1 MKNINMLLTKMNS
14 DTVENITLN
23 DLAPLSLHEIHTLSE
38 EKLSWHEAK
47 TLYKE
52 AQEAAKI
59 NKLNEA
65 HYLARNN
72 PQVQNAVALGIQQQ
86 SAQSRALGDWI
97 PNRDNHYVDSKS
109 VASMF
114 SPAGYLTELYR
125 EAKALDAENSIYHLD
140 KRRPDLAKLVL
151 SQENMDKEI
160 STLSLS
166 NQILTEALQHKL
178 GNEKDLFQE
187 LATNRVMGENPYHR
201 PYETIRQ
208 TLLLRDGLIDKL
220 VKAKDYL
227 DILDTEWISTISSSI
242 SPELYAILTE
252 VISDD
257 NIDELV
263 ERNFGNK
270 DISLKNNLK
279 FLSEYYSIAEE
290 EISLLFNTLKLNNE
304 FSAKGMLI
312 LNKIVRLHKAT
323 GISIDNLII
332 LIKTKNNDNN
342 IDSEVIRSILHVQY
356 IMEKYNINV
365 EQSIVL
371 NGANINQYT
380 LNNSLSLFDVLFNS
394 PPLGENKF
402 IADNK
407 ALDFNSSS
415 PDDITRINTLKR
427 AFHVDDIGI
436 VAMCKLAFGKPTE
449 FTCSIENISL
459 LYRVY
464 LLATVHGLDIY
475 SLSLLLDMLPE
486 PFSNPI
492 NKQSLSDDAG
502 NLIYTID
509 NYCKFIKEYKFNI
522 PELYLM
528 TAKKYDLTYTEK
540 MEDLFNELMNFN
552 DFYIDEFTERAI
564 IPCYLPILG
573 YHLSFPS
580 LSVANAVWK
589 YLDSNETL
597 NLSINDFRDL
607 VRQDDKTLEDKNKLV
622 TYIQMLCQIISIFTK
637 LGLNENE
644 IYILGEKRLLNYES
658 VLPNIESIKDI
669 SEFHLFYLDKI
680 NNKDELI
687 NLFRGYGAVSIL
699 SKAYGVSDEVIEQI
713 FSLLKLGNNIKFN
726 NIKEISSYIDMV
738 KTFNITPNNFSLLTQ
753 LKFSTSENKE
763 KDYLNWD
770 RISKVLQSGL
780 NAQQVILLKDK
791 MDEKESVVFSAFY
804 IHQFS
809 ELNLLNSDDIYNYL
823 LIDNKVSSEIKTTK
837 IEQAIASIQLYINE
851 FLSLNEKNTN
861 TPVASRQFFRD
872 WDKYNKRYSTWSG
885 VSLLAY
891 YPENYVDPTVRIGQT
906 KMMDTLLQTIS
917 QNSINS
923 DTIDDAFKT
932 YLTSFEQIANLEV
945 ISGYHDGVTLKEGYT
960 YFIGCNASE
969 KASYYWRSADHS
981 KIKKGVM
988 AANAWTEWTKIDN
1001 GANPYNNLIRP
1012 VIFNNRLYVAWIEQK
1027 EIENKES
1034 ENKESENK
1042 EKSTSTPLSKQ
1053 TSYSLNLSHIRYD
1066 GTWSSPINFQL
1077 SDKFMDNKKG
1087 NFHLSYN
1094 QELDKLYFLTYVTS
1108 DSYKDENEKYQVYSI
1123 NNEMVF
1129 SNISDLN
1136 SENAKNIYIN
1146 VRAEFDIAGKEL
1158 TKNINN
1164 SFLLRGELAYSI
1176 SHDPIDDIK
1185 TTDSKNVSLSGSLIN
1200 GVNVESKNQTLS
1212 CYLSAFINCNVDY
1225 GHLAPA
1231 SIKDIFKSL
1240 LKNGS
1245 VLEDIVY
1252 TSGSVGRLTTF
1263 AFNGKTENSY
1273 YLGFD
1278 IKTNTVYFFIYDNTK
1293 GTVIKGSDI
1302 NNGGDYNVELSFFTK
1317 QSNGLLRY
1325 TSKNNVAFTLSN
1337 ELDNF
1342 SLQSFLNKETPRF
1355 IFYISGK
1362 VTSQLLMGAYGKQI
1376 SYPLTISN
1384 LNKVAYSDKEIVNDI
1399 KITLSS
1405 SPDHKVTYSLE
1416 QWSNANTSLI
1426 EGSNSFNSKNKELK
1440 LDVPQ
1445 SEFNDN
1451 GEFILTAN
1459 VTAINKSQKVISES
1473 QCYFKVSELEHINE
1487 SIISLKTNKKHAQY
1501 ISMTVEDEPVLVR
1514 LNTLFARQLV
1524 KRANNGIDA
1533 ILTLSSQRLPEP
1545 ALEKGADVP
1554 MDFNGAN
1561 ALYFWELFYY
1571 TPMMLANVMLEG
1583 QNYDEASRWLRY
1595 VFNPNG
1601 YIDSD
1606 THSHRVWNSQPLLAD
1621 TAWDSEQLDS
1631 TDPDAVAQT
1640 DPMHY
1645 KLATFMK
1652 CLDIFV
1658 ARGDS
1663 AYRLLERDTLNEAKM
1678 WYMQALKLLGD
1689 ETELLGNNVWSTPKL
1704 TDAASKTEQ
1713 PTRAINEES
1722 EEAASPRT
1730 ANSLTSLFL
1739 PQINEKLAQ
1748 YHNTLKARLFN
1759 LRHNLSIDGQP
1770 LSLPMYATTVDP
1782 KMLQNTAVNQSQE
1795 NGALPNAV
1803 MPTQRFPV
1811 ILNSAKSVVNQLMQF
1826 GSSLSSI
1833 TERQDAQALS
1843 ELLTTQ
1849 GSEIILQN
1857 MKYQVK
1863 SIEEFTYNENALKA
1877 LRAGAKLRVDH
1888 YSKLYD
1894 ENISTPEQQAMDLYL
1909 SSSVLNTASQGL
1921 NMAGAAADL
1930 VPNIYGMAVG
1940 GSRLGAIFNATS
1952 IGLQLS
1958 ASATRIAADRL
1969 SQSEFYRRRHEEWG
1983 SLRDTAQSELEQF
1996 NAQLAALKVR
2006 KEAANLQLDSMKLQ
2020 QQQAQEHLTFLQNK
2034 FTNKALYNWLRG
2046 KLMAIYKPFYDLAV
2060 SRCRMAE
2067 LAYQYD
2073 LGETQTFIRPGAWQ
2087 GNYSGLMAGEGLMH
2101 NLTQMENSYLE
2112 KDKRALEITKIV
2124 SLDDVYQGL
2133 SSDKFGFEQVADV
2146 INQSKTQLG
2155 TAENGIRLKEGQ
2167 LQASIKLSDLAIEKD
2182 YPAGLGKLRRVKQ
2195 ISVTLPAL
2203 TGTYQNIRAVLSYGG
2218 SAVKPRGCNAI
2229 AISHGMNDSGQFQLN
2244 FNDDRY
2250 LPFEGL
2256 PVNDTS
2262 TLTLSFP
2269 DATDKQKEMLLTLS
2283 DIILHINYTIR

>member
-1 MKNINMLLTKMNS
+1 MKNINTLLAKMNS
-14 DTVENITLN
+14 DAVENITLN
-23 DLAPLSLHEIHTLSE
+23 DLAPLSLHEIHALSE

-47 TLYKE
+47 TLYKK
-52 AQEAAKI
+52 AQDAAKI

-65 HYLARNN
+65 HYLTRNN
-72 PQVQNAVALGIQQQ
+72 PQVKNAVALGIQPQ

-97 PNRDNHYVDSKS
+97 PSRDNHYVDSKS

-125 EAKALDAENSIYHLD
+125 EAKEIRTGKLKYRLDN
-140 KRRPDLAKLVL
+140 RRPDLAQLVL

-166 NQILTEALQHKL
+166 NQILTNALQHKL
-178 GNEKDLFQE
+178 GNDKDLFQE
-187 LATNRVMGENPYHR
+187 LATNRVMGENPYHQ

-208 TLLLRDGLIDKL
+208 TLLLRDGLVDKL

-257 NIDELV
+257 KIEELI
-263 ERNFGNK
+263 EKNFGHK
-270 DISLKNNLK
+270 DISLKSNLK
-279 FLSEYYSIAEE
+279 FLSEYYSVSEE
-290 EISLLFNTLKLNNE
+290 EILPLFNILKVNNE
-304 FSAKGMLI
+304 LDSKSMLF
-312 LNKIVRLHKAT
+312 LNKIIRLHKAT
-323 GISIDNLII
+323 GISVGNLHV
-332 LIKTKNNDNN
+332 LIRAKNNDNN

-356 IMEKYNINV
+356 IMEKYNINI
-365 EQSIVL
+365 EQSLVL
-371 NGANINQYT
+371 NGSNINHQT
-380 LNNSLSLFDVLFNS
+380 LNNSLSLFDILFNS
-394 PPLGENKF
+394 PPLGKSKF

-415 PDDITRINTLKR
+415 PDDIIRINTLKR
-427 AFHVDDIGI
+427 ALHVDDIGI
-436 VAMCKLAFGKPTE
+436 VTMWKLASGKTTE

-486 PFSNPI
+486 PFSKPI

-502 NLIYTID
+502 NLIYTIN
-509 NYCKFIKEYKFNI
+509 NYCKFIKDYKFSI
-522 PELYLM
+522 SELYLM
-528 TAKKYDLTYTEK
+528 TAKEYDLRYTQK
-540 MEDLFNELMNFN
+540 MEKLFDELMNFN
-552 DFYIDEFTERAI
+552 DSYIDEFTERAI
-564 IPCYLPILG
+564 IPSYLGILG
-573 YHLSFPS
+573 YHLSLPS
-580 LSVANAVWK
+580 LSVASAIWT
-589 YLDSNETL
+589 YLDSNMIL
-597 NLSINDFRDL
+597 NLSVHDFRDL
-607 VRQDDKTLEDKNKLV
+607 VKKNDKTLEDKNKLV
-622 TYIQMLCQIISIFTK
+622 TYIQMLCQMISIFTK

-644 IYILGEKRLLNYES
+644 INILGEKRLLNYKA

-669 SEFHLFYLDKI
+669 SEFHRFYLDKI
-680 NNKDELI
+680 NNKDELV
-687 NLFRGYGAVSIL
+687 NLFGSNKTSSIL
-699 SKAYGVSDEVIEQI
+699 SKVYEVSDEVIEQI
-713 FSLLKLGNNIKFN
+713 ISLLKLDDEIKFD
-726 NIKEISSYIDMV
+726 NIKEISSYIDMI
-738 KTFNITPNNFSLLTQ
+738 KTFNITPDNFNLLTQ
-753 LKFSTSENKE
+753 LKFTTSESKE
-763 KDYLNWD
+763 KDYLAWD
-770 RISKVLQSGL
+770 RVSKILQSGL
-780 NAQQVILLKDK
+780 NAQQVILLKNK
-791 MDEKESVVFSAFY
+791 MDEKESVALSAFY
-804 IHQFS
+804 IHQFA
-809 ELNLLNSDDIYNYL
+809 ELNLVTRDDIYSYL

-851 FLSLNEKNTN
+851 FLSLDIKNEHSPIK
-861 TPVASRQFFRD
+861 SRQFFKD
-872 WDKYNKRYSTWSG
+872 WDKYNKRYSTWSS
-885 VSLLAY
+885 VSLLTY
-891 YPENYVDPTVRIGQT
+891 YPENYIDPTVRIGQT

-932 YLTSFEQIANLEV
+932 YLTSFEQIANLDV
-945 ISGYHDGVTLKEGYT
+945 ISGYHDGVTLEDGYT

-969 KASYYWRSADHS
+969 KVSYYWRSADHS
-981 KIKKGVM
+981 KIKKGIM

-1012 VIFNNRLYVAWIEQK
+1012 VIFNNRLYIAWIERK
-1027 EIENKES
+1027 ET
-1034 ENKESENK
+1034 ENK
-1042 EKSTSTPLSKQ
+1042 EKSTSTPISKQ
-1053 TSYSLNLSHIRYD
+1053 ICYSLNLSHIRYD
-1066 GTWSSPINFQL
+1066 GTWSSPIDFQL
-1077 SDKFMDNKKG
+1077 SDNIVENKKG

-1094 QELDKLYFLTYVTS
+1094 EELDKLYFLTYVTS
-1108 DSYKDENEKYQVYSI
+1108 DSYEDENKECQVYSI
-1123 NNEMVF
+1123 DNEMVF

-1136 SENAKNIYIN
+1136 GENAKNIYIN
-1146 VRAEFDIAGKEL
+1146 VKSEFDLSSDKF

-1164 SFLLRGELAYSI
+1164 KFLLRGKLAYSI

-1185 TTDSKNVSLSGSLIN
+1185 TIDSQNVSLSGSLIN
-1200 GVNVESKNQTLS
+1200 GVSVESKNKTLS
-1212 CYLSAFINCNVDY
+1212 CYLSAFVNCDVNY

-1231 SIKDIFKSL
+1231 PIKDIFKGL
-1240 LKNGS
+1240 LKSGS
-1245 VLEDIVY
+1245 ILEDIVY
-1252 TSGSVGRLTTF
+1252 TSGSVGKLTTLS
-1263 AFNGKTENSY
+1263 FNEKTDCSY

-1278 IKTNTVYFFIYDNTK
+1278 VIKNIIYFFIYDNTK
-1293 GTVIKGSDI
+1293 GAVIKGSDI
-1302 NNGGDYNVELSFFTK
+1302 NNGEDYSVELAFFTK
-1317 QSNGLLRY
+1317 QSNGLLKY
-1325 TSKNNVAFTLSN
+1325 TSKNKISFTLSN
-1337 ELDNF
+1337 ELGNF
-1342 SLQSFLNKETPRF
+1342 SLQHFLNKEAPRF
-1355 IFYISGK
+1355 LFHISGK
-1362 VTSQLLMGAYGKQI
+1362 TTSQLLMGAYGKGI
-1376 SYPLTISN
+1376 SYPVAIGD
-1384 LNKVAYSDKEIVNDI
+1384 LNKVIYRDDEMVNDI
-1399 KITLSS
+1399 QITLSS
-1405 SPDHKVTYSLE
+1405 SQNNKVTYSLE

-1426 EGSNSFNSKNKELK
+1426 EGTNSFNSKNKELK

-1459 VTAINKSQKVISES
+1459 VTAVNKAQKIISES
-1473 QCYFKVSELEHINE
+1473 LCYFKVSELEHISE
-1487 SIISLKTNKKHAQY
+1487 SIISLKTNQKQAQY
-1501 ISMTVEDEPVLVR
+1501 ISMTVANEPLLVR

-1595 VFNPNG
+1595 VFSPNG
-1601 YIDSD
+1601 YIDSN
-1606 THSHRVWNSQPLLAD
+1606 THTHRVWNSQPLLAD
-1621 TAWDSEQLDS
+1621 TAWDNDQLDS
-1631 TDPDAVAQT
+1631 TDPDAVAQA

-1652 CLDIFV
+1652 CLDILV

-1678 WYMQALKLLGD
+1678 WYVQALKLLGN
-1689 ETELLGNNVWSTPKL
+1689 ETELLENDVWSAPAL
-1704 TDAASKTEQ
+1704 IDAATKTNQSTSSVSDEKK
-1713 PTRAINEES
+1713 
-1722 EEAASPRT
+1722 EATLLRT
-1730 ANSLTSLFL
+1730 ANTLTSLFL

-1748 YHNTLKARLFN
+1748 YRDTLKMRLFN

-1770 LSLPMYATTVDP
+1770 LSLPMYATPVDP
-1782 KMLQNTAVNQSQE
+1782 KMLQNIAVNQSQE
-1795 NGALPNAV
+1795 NGSLPNAV

-1811 ILNSAKSVVNQLMQF
+1811 MLNSAKSVVNQLMQF

-1833 TERQDAQALS
+1833 IERQDAQALS

-1857 MKYQVK
+1857 MKYQMK
-1863 SIEEFTYNENALKA
+1863 SIEEFAHNKKSLEA
-1877 LRAGAKLRVDH
+1877 LRVGAQNRARH

-1894 ENISTPEQQAMDLYL
+1894 ENISTSEQQAMDLYL
-1909 SSSVLNTASQGL
+1909 ASSVFNTASQGL

-1930 VPNIYGMAVG
+1930 VPNIYGMALG

-1958 ASATRIAADRL
+1958 GAATRISADRL
-1969 SQSEFYRRRHEEWG
+1969 NQSEFYRRRREEWG
-1983 SLRDTAQSELEQF
+1983 VFRDNAKAELIQID
-1996 NAQLAALKVR
+1996 AQLEALKVR
-2006 KEAANLQLDSMKLQ
+2006 KKAANLQLDSLKLQ
-2020 QQQAQEHLTFLQNK
+2020 QQQIQEHLTFLQNK

-2046 KLMAIYKPFYDLAV
+2046 KLMAIYKPFYDLTV

-2087 GNYSGLMAGEGLMH
+2087 GNYSGLMAGESLMH
-2101 NLTQMENSYLE
+2101 NLTEMENSYLE

-2124 SLDDVYQGL
+2124 SLSDVYQGL
-2133 SSDKFGFEQVADV
+2133 STNSFGFEQVTDV

-2155 TAENGIRLKEGQ
+2155 TAENGITLKNGQ
-2167 LQASIKLSDLAIEKD
+2167 LQASIKLSDLAIDKD
-2182 YPAGLGKLRRVKQ
+2182 YPEDLGKLRRVKQ

-2203 TGTYQNIRAVLSYGG
+2203 TGTYQNIRAVLNYGG

-2269 DATDKQKEMLLTLS
+2269 DATDKQKEMLLTLN